1 MAAGADDTSLSDRHR
16 GEVTTTLR
24 IPRAETFG
32 RLAIASVAAAL
43 LVVGYLTATL
53 GQQVDPIKDPV
64 SDYEFHGA
72 GGPLFVAAVLLLI
85 SGGVAVIVAMGHAGL
100 PRSRAVRVFFG
111 LWCAG
116 LSLVAVFPA
125 NRSAVDPTASGEIH
139 RFGGAVYLTCLPIA
153 CWLLARSLRGNP
165 QWTEAATRIRRFA
178 VAGAATAA
186 AFGASEFAQWPAQG
200 LLERFALGSE
210 LALVVVLALAAQRRT
225 IGGSIYSGQAEFI
238 VKRAVTSGSPE
249 TLDLVP
255 FKPVGPALSSTGKA
269 GPSAAL
275 PTPGAI
281 VAAQRSMANAPRG
294 T

>member
-1 MAAGADDTSLSDRHR
+1 MAAGADDTSPADRHR

-24 IPRAETFG
+24 IPRAETFS

-72 GGPLFVAAVLLLI
+72 GGPLFVAAVLLLMA
-85 SGGVAVIVAMGHAGL
+85 GGVAVIVAMGHAGL
-100 PRSRAVRVFFG
+100 PRGRAVRVLFG

-125 NRSAVDPTASGEIH
+125 NRSAVDPTASGELH
-139 RFGGAVYLTCLPIA
+139 WLGGAVYLACLPIA

-165 QWTEAATRIRRFA
+165 QWTKLATRIRWFA

-186 AFGASEFAQWPAQG
+186 AFGASEFAQWPALG

-210 LALVVVLALAAQRRT
+210 LALVVVLALAAKRAT
-225 IGGSIYSGQAEFI
+225 IGASVYSGHTELIAA
-238 VKRAVTSGSPE
+238 AVRTDGA
-249 TLDLVP
+249 LV
-255 FKPVGPALSSTGKA
+255 AD
-269 GPSAAL
+269 SA
-275 PTPGAI
+275 
-281 VAAQRSMANAPRG
+281 
-294 T
+294 